1 MWKVYIKQYHYSLIS
16 AIFFNR
22 DSAST
27 VVLPNASKGNS
38 TTIQQ
43 CTRTRATD
51 CATFHS
57 ICSIIYI
64 KKKLLSQQQRPA
76 PAHYIFWNCTFCR
89 PPLEYSKPRMSAIF
103 NKNTLLIAH
112 FKNYIIQVCLTL
124 GWSSVVFALCLLI
137 EKKVMTYYSDP
148 MVTYSHPKMTY
159 SYPKVT

>member
-1 MWKVYIKQYHYSLIS
+1 MWKEYIKQYHYSLIS
-16 AIFFNR
+16 AILFNR
-22 DSAST
+22 DSASIIL
-27 VVLPNASKGNS
+27 LPNASKGNS

-64 KKKLLSQQQRPA
+64 KKKLLSQQRPA

-112 FKNYIIQVCLTL
+112 LKNFIYCVKKLLRQRVCLYN
-124 GWSSVVFALCLLI
+124 I
-137 EKKVMTYYSDP
+137 YSI
-148 MVTYSHPKMTY
+148 VEAARKL
-159 SYPKVT
+159 

>member
-1 MWKVYIKQYHYSLIS
+1 MKDIKQYNYSLIS
-16 AIFFNR
+16 TILFNR
-22 DSAST
+22 DSASIIL
-27 VVLPNASKGNS
+27 LPNASKGNS

-112 FKNYIIQVCLTL
+112 LKSFIYCIKKNFCAKGYVCIIFIPLWRRRGNFRLLTTNR
-124 GWSSVVFALCLLI
+124 C
-137 EKKVMTYYSDP
+137 KY
-148 MVTYSHPKMTY
+148 
-159 SYPKVT
+159 

>member
-1 MWKVYIKQYHYSLIS
+1 MWKEYIKQYHYSLIS
-16 AIFFNR
+16 AILFNR
-22 DSAST
+22 DSASIIL
-27 VVLPNASKGNS
+27 LPNASKGNS

-112 FKNYIIQVCLTL
+112 LKNFIDILYKKNFCAEGYVCIIFIPLWRRRGNFRLFNTNRC
-124 GWSSVVFALCLLI
+124 
-137 EKKVMTYYSDP
+137 KY
-148 MVTYSHPKMTY
+148 
-159 SYPKVT
+159 